1 MSPQKRLQQI
11 GDRKKNLI
19 MYFLAYLA
27 EGPLAERLAELEV
40 GAGKLPGGV
49 QRQLVFGHRGERRAL
64 GAEPGVPVVN
74 LVEHFMESN
83 GFSVRIV

>member
-1 MSPQKRLQQI
+1 MYPQKRTWQI

-19 MYFLAYLA
+19 LYILAYLSK
-27 EGPLAERLAELEV
+27 GPLAERLAELEV

-64 GAEPGVPVVN
+64 GAEPGIPVCSHVSLTIHGN
-74 LVEHFMESN
+74 
-83 GFSVRIV
+83 FSV

>member
-1 MSPQKRLQQI
+1 
-11 GDRKKNLI
+11 

-64 GAEPGVPVVN
+64 GAEPGIPVVK
-74 LVEHFMESN
+74 LVEHFMESRAT
-83 GFSVRIV
+83 SYLDLA